1 MSHLKGVI
9 ERLDFLQFVLS
20 RSSLTISYAQLQ
32 LLWSALGEE
41 AVTKETLDQLVYW
54 IDRYISSSYYH
65 LFIYVVFH
73 IAIDVHQGVFCS
85 YFSSFSRF
93 RAIYPIFY
101 CTFAFVTGF
110 CNIFQYFSNS

>member
-54 IDRYISSSYYH
+54 IDRYCNIIIFLVSSYFHFVFYISADISVVN
-65 LFIYVVFH
+65 LFLILL
-73 IAIDVHQGVFCS
+73 
-85 YFSSFSRF
+85 
-93 RAIYPIFY
+93 
-101 CTFAFVTGF
+101 
-110 CNIFQYFSNS
+110 